1 MQQAAH
7 IRSETLA
14 ENTEEK
20 MNVLQLLVS
29 TIDRPAVTM
38 SYVGQKPG
46 WAWVTPALLVLVG
59 LVAFSVVTAPYAS
72 ELALRQAQQ
81 QMASLPP
88 QQAEQAAAQVE
99 RFTSPPMIA
108 GFSIIGGLVTLA
120 VIWLLSA
127 GVLYFLGLVAGGE
140 ASFAQSF
147 AILTWSWLPY
157 SLRNL
162 VMAAY
167 VTYSGKLL
175 NPGLSSLVATGDQA
189 KDAANWLYGLLSQV
203 DLFYLWHLILV
214 IVGLVAVGRLSKT
227 KATVVG
233 LIYLAVSTA
242 LSLVP
247 VFVGTL
253 VS

>member
-1 MQQAAH
+1 M
-7 IRSETLA
+7 A
-14 ENTEEK
+14 EDTEDK
-20 MNVLQLLVS
+20 MNLWQLLIS
-29 TIDRPAVTM
+29 IIDRPAVTM
-38 SYVGQKPG
+38 SYVGKKPG

-59 LVAFSVVTAPYAS
+59 LAVFSVVTAPLTS
-72 ELALRQAQQ
+72 ELALRQAQRQ
-81 QMASLPP
+81 LASLPP
-88 QQAEQAAAQVE
+88 QQAEQAAAQIE

-108 GFSIIGGLVTLA
+108 GFSIVGGLITLA

-189 KDAANWLYGLLSQV
+189 KDTANWLYGLLAQV
-203 DLFYLWHLILV
+203 DLFYLWHLVLV
-214 IVGLVAVGRLSKT
+214 IVGLAAVGRLSKT
-227 KATVVG
+227 KATIVG
-233 LIYLAVSTA
+233 LIYLAVTTA

-247 VFVGTL
+247 TLITTL

>member
-1 MQQAAH
+1 M
-7 IRSETLA
+7 S

-20 MNVLQLLVS
+20 MNILQLLVS
-29 TIDRPAVTM
+29 IIDRPATTM
-38 SYVGQKPG
+38 SYVGKKPG
-46 WAWVTPALLVLVG
+46 WAWVMPALLVLVG
-59 LVAFSVVTAPYAS
+59 LVAFSVVTAPLTS

-81 QMASLPP
+81 QIASLPP
-88 QQAEQAAAQVE
+88 QQAEQAAAQIE

-108 GFSIIGGLVTLA
+108 GFSIVGGLITLA

-127 GVLYFLGLVAGGE
+127 GILYFLGLVAGGE

-147 AILTWSWLPY
+147 TILAWSWLPY

-189 KDAANWLYGLLSQV
+189 KDTANWLYGLLAQV
-203 DLFYLWHLILV
+203 DLFYLWHLVLV
-214 IVGLVAVGRLSKT
+214 IVGLAAVGRFSKT
-227 KATVVG
+227 KATIVG
-233 LIYLAVSTA
+233 LIYLAVTMA

-247 VFVGTL
+247 TL
-253 VS
+253 VGSMLS

>member
-1 MQQAAH
+1 
-7 IRSETLA
+7 LA
-14 ENTEEK
+14 EDTEDR
-20 MNVLQLLVS
+20 MNLWQLLVS
-29 TIDRPAVTM
+29 IIDRPAVTM
-38 SYVGQKPG
+38 SYVGKKPG

-59 LVAFSVVTAPYAS
+59 LVAFSLVTAPHTS

-99 RFTSPPMIA
+99 KFTSPPVMA
-108 GFSIIGGLVTLA
+108 AFSIIGGLVTLA
-120 VIWLLSA
+120 VIWLLGA

-157 SLRNL
+157 ALRNL
-162 VMAAY
+162 VLAAY
-167 VTYSGKLL
+167 VAYSGQLISQ
-175 NPGLSSLVATGDQA
+175 GLSFLVATGDQT
-189 KDAANWLYGLLSQV
+189 KDAANWLYGLLSQI

-214 IVGLVAVGRLSKT
+214 IVGLAAVGRFSKT
-227 KATVVG
+227 KATIVG
-233 LIYLAVSTA
+233 LIYLAVTTA

-247 VFVGTL
+247 TLVGTL
-253 VS
+253 FS

>member
-1 MQQAAH
+1 L
-7 IRSETLA
+7 S

-29 TIDRPAVTM
+29 IIDRPAATM
-38 SYVGQKPG
+38 SYVGRKPG

-59 LVAFSVVTAPYAS
+59 LVVFSVVSAPLTS

-81 QMASLPP
+81 QLASLPP
-88 QQAEQAAAQVE
+88 QQAEQAAAQME

-108 GFSIIGGLVTLA
+108 TFSIIGGLVALA
-120 VIWLLSA
+120 VIWLISA

-140 ASFAQSF
+140 AGFAQSF
-147 AILTWSWLPY
+147 AILAWSWLPY
-157 SLRNL
+157 ALRNL
-162 VMAAY
+162 IMAAY
-167 VTYSGKLL
+167 VAYRGELI
-175 NPGLSSLVATGDQA
+175 NQGLSFLVATGDQT

-214 IVGLVAVGRLSKT
+214 IVGLAAVGRFSKT
-227 KATVVG
+227 KATIVG
-233 LIYLAVSTA
+233 LVYLAVTTA
-242 LSLVP
+242 LNLVP
-247 VFVGTL
+247 VFISTL